1 MRQKGFMNTE
11 EFGHRLS
18 VFFEKS
24 NVFDPYAMALARKT
38 KATVTQIQVVGHL
51 PRDISQFCKFFCDYG
66 GEHSTVVRVPKY
78 QRSPILQED
87 WRSLS
92 LSKYLRE
99 TLVTTYLKKWGDF
112 WKGFMWNLI
121 KFRPQKALQAKMKVK
136 FCKMFMNS
144 PL

>member
-1 MRQKGFMNTE
+1 MNTE

-66 GEHSTVVRVPKY
+66 GELSTVVRDPKC
-78 QRSPILQED
+78 QRSPILQGGLEIPITLKVFKGDTRDNVFKKMGGFLERFYVEPDKIPPTESLASED
-87 WRSLS
+87 EGEVL
-92 LSKYLRE
+92 
-99 TLVTTYLKKWGDF
+99 
-112 WKGFMWNLI
+112 
-121 KFRPQKALQAKMKVK
+121 
-136 FCKMFMNS
+136 
-144 PL
+144 